1 MINANIIYICT
12 LHVLSNAEASV
23 NFKVAAVLAVPASTY
38 TESMI
43 CCKETLQRGSIK
55 FNPCNGFKKLRQ
67 YLPCWPV
74 RVPQSSGGVL

>member
-1 MINANIIYICT
+1 MQILYICT

-43 CCKETLQRGSIK
+43 CCKETLQIGSIK
-55 FNPCNGFKKLRQ
+55 LMLLIPAMASKNYDNIYHVGQ
-67 YLPCWPV
+67 
-74 RVPQSSGGVL
+74 

>member
-1 MINANIIYICT
+1 MQILYICT

-43 CCKETLQRGSIK
+43 CCKETLQRGSIIMLLIPAMASK
-55 FNPCNGFKKLRQ
+55 NYDNIYHVGQ
-67 YLPCWPV
+67 
-74 RVPQSSGGVL
+74 

>member
-1 MINANIIYICT
+1 MQILYICT

-43 CCKETLQRGSIK
+43 CCKETLQRGSIMS
-55 FNPCNGFKKLRQ
+55 
-67 YLPCWPV
+67 V
-74 RVPQSSGGVL
+74 

>member
-43 CCKETLQRGSIK
+43 CCKETLQRGSIMLLIPAMASK
-55 FNPCNGFKKLRQ
+55 NYDNIYHVGQ
-67 YLPCWPV
+67 
-74 RVPQSSGGVL
+74 

>member
-1 MINANIIYICT
+1 MQILYICT

-55 FNPCNGFKKLRQ
+55 YTIMLLIPAMASKNCDNIYHVGQ
-67 YLPCWPV
+67 
-74 RVPQSSGGVL
+74 

>member
-1 MINANIIYICT
+1 MQILYICT

-43 CCKETLQRGSIK
+43 CCKETLQRGSIIIPAMASK
-55 FNPCNGFKKLRQ
+55 NYDNIYHVGQ
-67 YLPCWPV
+67 
-74 RVPQSSGGVL
+74 

>member
-43 CCKETLQRGSIK
+43 CCKETLQRGSI
-55 FNPCNGFKKLRQ
+55 NPCNGFKKLRQ

>member
-1 MINANIIYICT
+1 M
-12 LHVLSNAEASV
+12 SNAEASV

-55 FNPCNGFKKLRQ
+55 SNTIMLLIPAMASKNYDNIYHVGQ
-67 YLPCWPV
+67 
-74 RVPQSSGGVL
+74 

>member
-1 MINANIIYICT
+1 M
-12 LHVLSNAEASV
+12 SNAEASV

-55 FNPCNGFKKLRQ
+55 IPAMASNNYDNIYHVGQ
-67 YLPCWPV
+67 
-74 RVPQSSGGVL
+74 

>member
-1 MINANIIYICT
+1 M
-12 LHVLSNAEASV
+12 SNAEASV

-55 FNPCNGFKKLRQ
+55 
-67 YLPCWPV
+67 
-74 RVPQSSGGVL
+74 SVLIPAMASKNYDNIYHVGQ

>member
-1 MINANIIYICT
+1 MQILYICT

-55 FNPCNGFKKLRQ
+55 
-67 YLPCWPV
+67 
-74 RVPQSSGGVL
+74 SVLIPAMASNNYDNIYHVGQ